1 MQYNNMAR
9 KNINPFVCQGYI
21 GYEYFCDREDET
33 EILAKTLYNG
43 RNVTLISPRRLGKTG
58 LILHTF
64 AKIKAENKDAVCIY
78 IDIFPT
84 KSQSELTRM
93 MGEAVLNE
101 AMSKSRLLGKRALSM
116 LGSLRPVLG
125 VDQLTG
131 TPTVSIAVDPTQSEA
146 TLRSIFD
153 YMKRQQKEFF
163 VAIDEFQQITAYPE
177 TGTEALLRSHIQF
190 APNIHFIFSGSKQHL
205 MSEMFVSPQRPFYQ
219 STELINLSPLDE
231 QVYYDFANRFFAARG
246 GSIDREV
253 FHELYTAFDGYT
265 WYIQTVL
272 NRMYEAFRTVDSVVQ
287 LKETILAVVESK
299 VPQYESLVQFLTS
312 NQFSLL
318 RAIAKEGVVE
328 QPLGKDFI
336 KKYRLSGASSA
347 KAALDML
354 TDKELAYRQ
363 PTGYIVYDRFLA
375 QWLRRR

>member
-1 MQYNNMAR
+1 MAR
-9 KNINPFVCQGYI
+9 KIVNPFACQGYI
-21 GYEYFCDREDET
+21 GPEYFCDRENET
-33 EILAKTLYNG
+33 KMLAKTLYNG

-64 AKIKAENKDAVCIY
+64 AQLRAENKDAVCIY

-84 KSQSELTRM
+84 KNQSELTRM

-101 AMSKSRLLGKRALSM
+101 AMSKGRQLGKRALLI

-131 TPTVSIAVDPTQSEA
+131 APNVTVAVDPAQSET

-163 VAIDEFQQITAYPE
+163 VAIDEFQQITNYPE
-177 TGTEALLRSHIQF
+177 AGTEALLRSHIQF
-190 APNIHFIFSGSKQHL
+190 ASNVHFIFSGSKQHL
-205 MSEMFVSPQRPFYQ
+205 MAEMFVSPQRPFYQ
-219 STELINLSPLDE
+219 STEMMNLKPLDE
-231 QVYYDFANRFFAARG
+231 QVYYDFANRFFTARG
-246 GSIDREV
+246 GSLDRGV
-253 FHELYTAFDGYT
+253 FHEIYTIFDGYT

-272 NRMYEAFRTVDSVVQ
+272 NRMYEAFRSVDSTAQ
-287 LKETILAVVESK
+287 LNETILSVVESK
-299 VPQYESLVQFLTS
+299 APQYESLVQFLTD

-318 RAIAKEGVVE
+318 RAIAKEGLVE

-336 KKYRLSGASSA
+336 KKYRLSGASSV
-347 KAALDML
+347 KTSLDML

-375 QWLRRR
+375 QWLRRL

>member
-1 MQYNNMAR
+1 MAR
-9 KNINPFVCQGYI
+9 KSINPFVCQGYI
-21 GYEYFCDREDET
+21 SPEYFCDREIET
-33 EILAKTLYNG
+33 DTLAKTLYNG

-64 AKIKAENKDAVCIY
+64 AHIKAENKDAVCIY

-84 KSQSELTRM
+84 KNQSELTRM

-101 AMSKSRLLGKRALSM
+101 AMSKRRQLGKRTLLM
-116 LGSLRPVLG
+116 LGSLRPVIG

-131 TPTVSIAVDPTQSEA
+131 APNVTVAVDPAQSEI

-163 VAIDEFQQITAYPE
+163 VAIDEFQQITNYPE

-205 MSEMFVSPQRPFYQ
+205 MAEMFVSPQRPFYQ
-219 STELINLSPLDE
+219 STEMMNLRPLDE
-231 QVYYDFANRFFAARG
+231 QVYYDFANRFFTARG
-246 GSIDREV
+246 GGLDRGV
-253 FHELYTAFDGYT
+253 FHEMYSTFDGYT
-265 WYIQTVL
+265 WYIQSVL
-272 NRMYEAFRTVDSVVQ
+272 NRMYETYRTVNSTTQ
-287 LKETILAVVESK
+287 LNETLLSVVESK
-299 VPQYESLVQFLTS
+299 APQYESLVQFLTD

-318 RAIAKEGVVE
+318 RAIAKEGLVE
-328 QPLGKDFI
+328 QPLGKEFI
-336 KKYRLSGASSA
+336 GKYKLSGASSV
-347 KAALDML
+347 KTSLDML

-363 PTGYIVYDRFLA
+363 PDGYIVYDRFLA
-375 QWLRRR
+375 QWLRRL